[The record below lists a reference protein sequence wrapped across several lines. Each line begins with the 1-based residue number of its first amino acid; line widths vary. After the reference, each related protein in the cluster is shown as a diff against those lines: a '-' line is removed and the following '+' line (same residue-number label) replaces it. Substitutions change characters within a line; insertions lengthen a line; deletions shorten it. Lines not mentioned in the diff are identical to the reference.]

1 NDSATVSVSG
11 TTDGNEAGAVSVVFT
26 VTQGAVSSTDTVLT
40 YTVGGTAT
48 AGLDYTAPSGT
59 VTITAG
65 NTSATITIPVIN
77 DALVEATETVTITGL
92 TKTSGNSALVV
103 TGSSASRDIIDND
116 SATVS
121 VAGTTDGN
129 EAGAVSVVFTV
140 TQTAAS
146 STDTVLTYSV
156 GGTATAGLD
165 YTAPSGTV
173 TITAGNTSAT
183 ITIPVIND
191 ALVEATETVTIE
203 GLTISSADADIT
215 VSGS

>member
-1 NDSATVSVSG
+1 
-11 TTDGNEAGAVSVVFT
+11 
-26 VTQGAVSSTDTVLT
+26 
-40 YTVGGTAT
+40 
-48 AGLDYTAPSGT
+48 
-59 VTITAG
+59 
-65 NTSATITIPVIN
+65 
-77 DALVEATETVTITGL
+77 
-92 TKTSGNSALVV
+92 
-103 TGSSASRDIIDND
+103 ND

-129 EAGAVSVVFTV
+129 EAGAVSVVFMV

-146 STDTVLTYSV
+146 STDTVLTYTV

-215 VSGS
+215 VSGSSASRDIIDNDSATVSVAGTTDGNEAGAVSVVFTVTQTAASSTDTVLTYTVGGTATAGLDYTAPSGTVTITAGNTSATITIPVINDAL